1 MHPKKKIFEKTG
13 LCILKLYKLL
23 KIFFILHRS
32 KLIYS
37 KIPGKDIKK
46 IEKSNEMFSPQKFL
60 KILKKLIEIKKLQKF
75 YYN

>member
-23 KIFFILHRS
+23 RIFFNFHRS
-32 KLIYS
+32 KLTYS

-60 KILKKLIEIKKLQKF
+60 KIL
-75 YYN
+75 